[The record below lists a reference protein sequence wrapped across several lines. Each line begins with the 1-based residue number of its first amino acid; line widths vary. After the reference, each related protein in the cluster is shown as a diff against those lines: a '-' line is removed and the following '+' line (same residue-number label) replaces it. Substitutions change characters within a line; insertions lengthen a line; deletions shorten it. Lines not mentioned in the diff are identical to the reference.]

1 MSDPKPGTKIR
12 DILSYFFVEYPYAG
26 GRLAMISLLE
36 IAL

>member
-1 MSDPKPGTKIR
+1 MPAIFVKS
-12 DILSYFFVEYPYAG
+12 ILSYPYAG